1 MGVSGRVGVRW
12 EETRKMVAFR
22 TPHPASPDQV
32 GGRPPSP
39 AGRDNPRPVCE
50 HARRKAIPLPQAPYY
65 M

>member
-12 EETRKMVAFR
+12 EETRKMV
-22 TPHPASPDQV
+22 ASPDQV